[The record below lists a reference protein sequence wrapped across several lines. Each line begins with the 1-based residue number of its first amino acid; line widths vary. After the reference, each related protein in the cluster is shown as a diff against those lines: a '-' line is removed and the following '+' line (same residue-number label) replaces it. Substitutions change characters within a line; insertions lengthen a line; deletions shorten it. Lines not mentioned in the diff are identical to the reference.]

1 MTVLFSLLLCM
12 VLPGIAGGVLLTW
25 FSPDPTRSGGL
36 LTRALAC
43 GLVAWLVSSGV
54 LVRTVGLT
62 ATSSWVTDGL
72 LALGS
77 GALLSAPRSRTV
89 LRLALPEAQ
98 YLGALLAVTAVVWFP
113 IGFLVLRTS
122 WGPIGSTPWY
132 YWSLA
137 AKIARAGHVPS
148 HSTEWGTKVPF
159 LDDYHLFSTGTAFLL
174 TQDSAAVHV
183 LQAVTVLSAILLA
196 CGAALLA
203 NAFGVG
209 RLASLAAVPIAVGTG
224 VGAARLPAYRPEA
237 FAFGL
242 MLLLVAVLVDWLR
255 HRERGSLA
263 AGCLLAAVLSQV
275 HGIALTTGG
284 ILLVASAIALY
295 PRCQA
300 LPYLR
305 RCALSGLAVLA
316 SVVLLGVVLGVAP
329 GTEHAGR
336 LGNKSGLADPTWRF
350 IRLIRDVPP
359 TLPPSNPGL
368 AKGAV
373 GTVYEGTGLWVGLV
387 AAACLVLLVMGARQ
401 RLPVS
406 RILTFTLIAMLGLA
420 AVGAVFAFGWS
431 SYVPRRTGAQRL
443 VEEATL
449 LLGPCAAGALACLR
463 LSGRLKE
470 RTQLTS
476 VTVVLVLCALG
487 IFGSLRLASVVDG
500 QRPPHSAVQ
509 ALAALDVPP
518 RAVVLTNAYTEGYLK
533 QVTGAQGLIDGRA
546 PYTFPSVLKRA
557 NSLLR
562 QAKQFYL
569 APARHLGFLDREH
582 ISYVAVSGHSYSLG
596 TGNLY
601 VKPADI
607 TGLRTCP
614 RLKPVLLIPGLRVF
628 YVRPPRVHQ

>member
-1 MTVLFSLLLCM
+1 MTVVLSLLLCM
-12 VLPGIAGGVLLTW
+12 VLPGIAGGVFLTW
-25 FSPDPTRSGGL
+25 FSPNPTRPGGL
-36 LTRALAC
+36 LTRALVC
-43 GLVAWLVSSGV
+43 GVAVWLVSSGV

-62 ATSSWVTDGL
+62 ATSSWIADGL

-77 GALLSAPRSRTV
+77 AALLSAPRSRTI

-98 YLGALLAVTAVVWFP
+98 YLAALLAVAAVVWFP
-113 IGFLVLRTS
+113 VGFLVLRTT

-137 AKIARAGHVPS
+137 AKIARAGDVPS

-159 LDDYHLFSTGTAFLL
+159 LDDYHLFSTGTAYLL

-183 LQAVTVLSAILLA
+183 LQAVTVVSAILLA

-255 HRERGSLA
+255 HSERGSLA

-275 HGIALTTGG
+275 HGIALTTGA

-295 PRCQA
+295 PRQRP

-305 RCALSGLAVLA
+305 QCALSGLAVLA

-336 LGNKSGLADPTWRF
+336 LGDKSGLADPTWRF
-350 IRLIRDVPP
+350 IRFIRDLPL
-359 TLPPSNPGL
+359 TLPPSNGGL
-368 AKGAV
+368 AKGAIAS
-373 GTVYEGTGLWVGLV
+373 VYEGTWLLVAPV
-387 AAACLVLLVMGARQ
+387 AAASLVLLVMGARR

-406 RILTFTLIAMLGLA
+406 RILAFAVLAVLGLA

-443 VEEATL
+443 VIEATL

-470 RTQLTS
+470 RTQSTS
-476 VTVVLVLCALG
+476 VAVVLVLCALG
-487 IFGSLRLASVVDG
+487 IFGSLRLEGVLDG

-509 ALAALDVPP
+509 ALAGLDIPP
-518 RAVVLTNAYTEGYLK
+518 RAVVLTNAYTEGYIK
-533 QVTGAQGLIDGRA
+533 QVTGAHGLIDGRA
-546 PYTFPSVLKRA
+546 PYTFPGLLRRA

-582 ISYVAVSGHSYSLG
+582 ISYVAVSGQSYSLG

-601 VKPADI
+601 VRASDI
-607 TGLRTCP
+607 SGLHTCP
-614 RLKPVLLIPGLRVF
+614 RLRPVLLRPGLRV
-628 YVRPPRVHQ
+628 YRVRPPRVH